1 MLRGLIAG
9 SMVLAGAAFLMDGAA
24 QGGDKKEVTIKL
36 IMQKAHAGKNS
47 LLSKVIK
54 GEASD
59 AEKKQLVEYYTKME
73 KLVPAKGDEE
83 AWKKTTHILLEAA
96 KGNDAEAL
104 KKASNCA
111 GCHSVFKGK
120 KK

>member
-1 MLRGLIAG
+1 LIAG
-9 SMVLAGAAFLMDGAA
+9 SIVLVGGAFLLDGNI
-24 QGGDKKEVTIKL
+24 QGGEKKEITIKL

-54 GEASD
+54 GEASEE
-59 AEKKQLVEYYTKME
+59 EKKKLVEYYTKME
-73 KLVPAKGDEE
+73 KLVPVKGDEE
-83 AWKKTTHILLEAA
+83 AWKKTTHLLLEAA

-120 KK
+120 K